1 MKVQRRLKEKYW
13 PLYKHTMDKLYTVT
27 INQENTFD
35 YEFDYIY
42 HQMVSLK
49 FIEKIKLYPYI
60 RSLFS
65 KVVIDSEKDVY
76 FNHQLVNH
84 LYEFRTF
91 NEGDFFQ
98 NGVID
103 ERMFIMT
110 IHKAKGLEFDNVILY
125 DITNGR
131 MPRYNSRNVGEDARV
146 LYVAMSRA
154 KKRLY
159 ITFERYISY
168 FLAEHNEIMEHF
180 VEMHPEKKAR
190 LLNLENILVN
200 SSKSLD

>member
-1 MKVQRRLKEKYW
+1 
-13 PLYKHTMDKLYTVT
+13 
-27 INQENTFD
+27 
-35 YEFDYIY
+35 
-42 HQMVSLK
+42 MVSQ
-49 FIEKIKLYPYI
+49 KIIKEINLYPSI
-60 RSLFS
+60 RSLFN
-65 KVVIDSEKDVY
+65 KVVIDPAKDVY
-76 FNHQLVNH
+76 FNQQLVNH

-98 NGVID
+98 NGVLD
-103 ERMFIMT
+103 ERLFIMT

-131 MPRYNSRNVGEDARV
+131 MPYYRSRNVDEDARV

-159 ITFERYISY
+159 ITYENRISN
-168 FLAEHNEIMEHF
+168 FLGEHNEVMEHF
-180 VEMHPEKKAR
+180 EEMNSEKKAR

-200 SSKSLD
+200 SYKLSD